1 MGVVPDYV
9 FILPVVIIAA
19 WILSWW
25 GTRRVRWILLSAA
38 AVVSVLCV
46 VLGWHAMGPPV
57 DPRTVGCSPA
67 LECMDAR
74 PLYLLAAGLLGVGCC
89 LVLLILTLVGEAIR
103 IWRADR
109 DDLSGE

>member
-1 MGVVPDYV
+1 MDIVPDYV

-25 GTRRVRWILLSAA
+25 GTQRVRWILLSAA

-46 VLGWHAMGPPV
+46 VFGWHVRGPSV

-67 LECMDAR
+67 VECMDAR
-74 PLYLLAAGLLGVGCC
+74 PLYLLAAGLLGIGCC
-89 LVLLILTLVGEAIR
+89 LVLLILTLMGEAIR

-109 DDLSGE
+109 DAPAGE

>member
-1 MGVVPDYV
+1 MFVLPAVIVV
-9 FILPVVIIAA
+9 A

-38 AVVSVLCV
+38 AVVSVLCA
-46 VLGWHAMGPPV
+46 VLGLHAMGPSA

-67 LECMDAR
+67 VACMDTR
-74 PLYLLAAGLLGVGCC
+74 PLFLLAAGLLGAGCC
-89 LVLLILTLVGEAIR
+89 LVLLILTLAGEAVR

-109 DDLSGE
+109 DDPAGE

>member
-1 MGVVPDYV
+1 VGIVPDYV
-9 FILPVVIIAA
+9 FILPVVIIGA

-46 VLGWHAMGPPV
+46 VFGRHTMGPPA

-67 LECMDAR
+67 VECMDAR
-74 PLYLLAAGLLGVGCC
+74 PLYLFAAGLLGVGCC
-89 LVLLILTLVGEAIR
+89 LVLLVLTLVGEAIR
-103 IWRADR
+103 IWRAER
-109 DDLSGE
+109 DDPAGE